1 MPSFALVMAAYNEAS
16 KLRAVFERSLA
27 VLEECTDDYEI
38 VILNDGSTDETGRI
52 ADEIRQQHPD
62 VVHLITHETN
72 QGIAATF
79 EELYQAGAH
88 KDYVFDVPADGEFP
102 PEALREIV
110 PMLDRFDVVV
120 CVRDRL
126 KGYTGYR
133 RFVSYFNRMVPQLL
147 FGIDLYDPGSAKC
160 RKREVITEIAVTSQG
175 MYVEQERMIRAA
187 RRGFRIGM
195 LSVMPAPRED
205 TSGAGAEWRNVCLAV
220 CDMLVLWVRLIVLR
234 QKP

>member
-1 MPSFALVMAAYNEAS
+1 MPSFALVMAAYNEAN

-27 VLEECTDDYEI
+27 VLAECADDYEI
-38 VILNDGSTDETGRI
+38 IILNDGSTDDTGNI
-52 ADEIRQQHPD
+52 AEEIRQQHAD
-62 VVHLITHETN
+62 VVRVITHETN

-79 EELYQAGAH
+79 EELYQAGSH
-88 KDYVFDVPADGEFP
+88 QDYVFDVPADGEFP
-102 PEALREIV
+102 PEALREII
-110 PMLDRFDVVV
+110 PMLDRYDVVV

-133 RFVSYFNRMVPQLL
+133 RFVSYFNRWLPRIL

-160 RKREVITEIAVTSQG
+160 RKREVITEIAVTSKG

-187 RRGFRIGM
+187 RRGYRIGM
-195 LSVMPAPRED
+195 LQVLAAPRED
-205 TSGAGAEWRNVCLAV
+205 SSGAGAELRNVCLAV
-220 CDMLVLWVRLIVLR
+220 CDMLVLWMRLIVLR